1 MSDLEESK
9 EVVQDLEEGKQTGQD
24 LEESKQTGQEEYKEY
39 LEESKEVVQDL
50 GIFTK
55 QISDD
60 CEMVIINT
68 EYGFTIESN
77 KSQIENII
85 KNNKL
90 NIFDIRITLNNINE
104 DIEKIISE
112 ETKIDQT
119 NFYDL
124 CDLVVLNYIYTY
136 LKDGTKIPI
145 L

>member
-1 MSDLEESK
+1 MSDFVQELEESKEVVQELEESKETGQEESK
-9 EVVQDLEEGKQTGQD
+9 EVVQDLEE
-24 LEESKQTGQEEYKEY
+24 SKD
-39 LEESKEVVQDL
+39 EV
-50 GIFTK
+50 IFTK

-90 NIFDIRITLNNINE
+90 NIFDIKITLNNINE
-104 DIEKIISE
+104 DIEKIISD
-112 ETKIDQT
+112 ETKIDET